1 MNSKPPTINIGI
13 VACTFSDNLSR
24 NGCIFKGIIKP
35 RGGDYS
41 QEFLVG
47 VCRPVLQILA
57 LFQTLKCYFPHP
69 FSDQASKIHTRFQTW
84 PLGRNYY
91 LVRAQTKKYSNPF
104 RIRIFLFL
112 SYSFGIETIN
122 TFIRSRSSLENH
134 TRFQSKMGKVHT
146 RFQTAKWRKNPVGQH
161 ITI

>member
-47 VCRPVLQILA
+47 VRRPVLQILT
-57 LFQTLKCYFPHP
+57 LFQTKKCHFPNP
-69 FSDQASKIHTRFQTW
+69 FSDQASKLHTRFQTW
-84 PLGRNYY
+84 AEIMSSLLSLERKQKNS
-91 LVRAQTKKYSNPF
+91 SNPF

-112 SYSFGIETIN
+112 SYSFGIEAIN
-122 TFIRSRSSLENH
+122 TFIRSLRSLENYI
-134 TRFQSKMGKVHT
+134 
-146 RFQTAKWRKNPVGQH
+146 RFQTKYPFSDQNGTKNRLDGAATSY
-161 ITI
+161 IDI

>member
-1 MNSKPPTINIGI
+1 MNSKPPTITIGI

-24 NGCIFKGIIKP
+24 NSCIFKGIIKP
-35 RGGDYS
+35 AGG
-41 QEFLVG
+41 LLPG
-47 VCRPVLQILA
+47 ILGGSVPPGSPNPDPI
-57 LFQTLKCYFPHP
+57 QTLKCYFPHP
-69 FSDQASKIHTRFQTW
+69 FSDQTSKIHTHFQTW

-122 TFIRSRSSLENH
+122 TFIQSRSSLENH
-134 TRFQSKMGKVHT
+134 TRFQSKMGKVYT
-146 RFQTAKWRKNPVGQH
+146 RFQTTKWRKNPVGQH